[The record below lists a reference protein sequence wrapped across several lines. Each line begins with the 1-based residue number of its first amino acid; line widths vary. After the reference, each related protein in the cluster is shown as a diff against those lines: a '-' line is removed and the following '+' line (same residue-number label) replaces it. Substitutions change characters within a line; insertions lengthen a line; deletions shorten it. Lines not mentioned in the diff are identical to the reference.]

1 MLKKT
6 LLSLLVSSFAL
17 TTWAQENS
25 PYSRY
30 GIGDLVPNQNI
41 VNRGMGGISI
51 AYADFGLIGAPLN
64 INMVNPASL
73 GGLSNTRNFSNTI
86 FDLGGEVDFR
96 TLKSSTTS
104 DKYASRNLDMSYLQ
118 VAFPI
123 STKKMEKKGFGWGL
137 AFGLRPI
144 SRINYKIEE
153 FRRDPN
159 VDSINSLYEG
169 TGGLS
174 QINLSTGIK
183 KIGQGKHKNEFSFG
197 VSSGL
202 TFGNKDISTKTAI
215 LNDSVHFYKADYEL
229 NSRFR
234 GLFLNLGAQYAFHLN
249 NAGTLRLGAYA
260 NLQQEL
266 TAKQN
271 VINQT
276 FDYDYSG
283 GMVKI
288 DSVFEQTDLTG
299 KVVLPLKYGAG
310 FTYQTQNR
318 HWLIGSDVEHTSFST
333 YTYYGSRDYAVDDWT
348 LRVGVEYYPSK
359 VGATNKKY
367 IEYLKYRAGFYI
379 GPDYIKLTD
388 SRNNV
393 LFTGGISMPLTTPRS
408 IQTRGEYVTLNTSF
422 EIGSRGAN
430 TNSGIK
436 ESITRFNFGIA
447 MNARWFQKRS
457 YD

>member
-6 LLSLLVSSFAL
+6 VLSLLVSSIAI

-51 AYADFGLIGAPLN
+51 AYTDFGLIGAPLN
-64 INMVNPASL
+64 VNMVNPASL
-73 GGLSNTRNFSNTI
+73 GALSNTRSFSNTI
-86 FDLGGEVDFR
+86 FDVGAEVDFR

-123 STKKMEKKGFGWGL
+123 STKKMEKKGLGWGL

-159 VDSINSLYEG
+159 VDSINTLYEG

-197 VSSGL
+197 ISSGL

-215 LNDSVHFYKADYEL
+215 LNDSVQFYKADFEL

-234 GLFLNLGAQYAFHLN
+234 GLFLNLGLQYALHLN

-276 FDYDYSG
+276 FDYD
-283 GMVKI
+283 
-288 DSVFEQTDLTG
+288 
-299 KVVLPLKYGAG
+299 
-310 FTYQTQNR
+310 
-318 HWLIGSDVEHTSFST
+318 
-333 YTYYGSRDYAVDDWT
+333 
-348 LRVGVEYYPSK
+348 
-359 VGATNKKY
+359 
-367 IEYLKYRAGFYI
+367 
-379 GPDYIKLTD
+379 
-388 SRNNV
+388 
-393 LFTGGISMPLTTPRS
+393 
-408 IQTRGEYVTLNTSF
+408 
-422 EIGSRGAN
+422 
-430 TNSGIK
+430 
-436 ESITRFNFGIA
+436 
-447 MNARWFQKRS
+447 
-457 YD
+457 